1 MKNRKVLMVLIMI
14 IVIILIICLSLLVAL
29 QKSKPAKVE
38 KQGNTVENEAST
50 EITGLTKMTNSNQ
63 YFLIKDCISRYH
75 DYVSRASFQEES
87 PMGEDVS
94 SKESILNLLDESY
107 IKEKGITQENIASY
121 IPYGTYDL
129 NMNQIYQWK
138 KEDGIETYVVYG
150 TYIETIK
157 KQISENT
164 GFIVRLDTG
173 NSTFSILPPR
183 YLEEKGYTNLKEN
196 DVIEPIKTPIT
207 NTYDN
212 QYTTKQMTEAQIANE
227 YFLRYKKELLF
238 NSKKAYELLDE
249 QYKTKRFGSVEEYNR
264 YIGKNREFFQ
274 MSQVAKYQTTNEHGR
289 KQYVCQDKYQNLY
302 IFDAEDILDFDVTLD
317 TYTLESKKFTEAY
330 QKASTQEKVAMNL
343 DKVVQMINNKDY
355 KTIYSLLDERFKA
368 NYFATLESFEGYME
382 KEFPIYYRLNFQ
394 TFQSENDV
402 LIQKVLLTDVTE
414 ETAQRKEKTFFMKLG
429 EEENFVM
436 SFQIP

>member
-138 KEDGIETYVVYG
+138 KEDGIICYPAGLSGLVFSGSGREYQDG
-150 TYIETIK
+150 
-157 KQISENT
+157 
-164 GFIVRLDTG
+164 GFWI
-173 NSTFSILPPR
+173 
-183 YLEEKGYTNLKEN
+183 
-196 DVIEPIKTPIT
+196 
-207 NTYDN
+207 
-212 QYTTKQMTEAQIANE
+212 
-227 YFLRYKKELLF
+227 
-238 NSKKAYELLDE
+238 
-249 QYKTKRFGSVEEYNR
+249 
-264 YIGKNREFFQ
+264 
-274 MSQVAKYQTTNEHGR
+274 
-289 KQYVCQDKYQNLY
+289 
-302 IFDAEDILDFDVTLD
+302 
-317 TYTLESKKFTEAY
+317 
-330 QKASTQEKVAMNL
+330 
-343 DKVVQMINNKDY
+343 
-355 KTIYSLLDERFKA
+355 
-368 NYFATLESFEGYME
+368 
-382 KEFPIYYRLNFQ
+382 
-394 TFQSENDV
+394 
-402 LIQKVLLTDVTE
+402 
-414 ETAQRKEKTFFMKLG
+414 
-429 EEENFVM
+429 
-436 SFQIP
+436 